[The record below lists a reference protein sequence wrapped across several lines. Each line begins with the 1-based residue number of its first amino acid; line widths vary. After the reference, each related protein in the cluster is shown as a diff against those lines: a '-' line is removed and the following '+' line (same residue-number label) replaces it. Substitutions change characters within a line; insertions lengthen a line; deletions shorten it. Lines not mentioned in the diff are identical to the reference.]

1 MRSRVTVAV
10 VLALTWQPTIASPTA
25 AEFIAQG
32 VAYQLATHD
41 LIQAKHM
48 YQAALSVSP
57 DNVEALH
64 LLGSVAYHEGH
75 FHEAQEYLE
84 QAISVSPSLDK
95 SAMTHCNLAET
106 LRKLHRPAD
115 GLHHG
120 DMCFN
125 ATGGSEFSLLVLAWL
140 YKDLDEPRKA
150 VDVLRRLVAMND
162 QHLEA
167 WDTLGDLD
175 MARQM
180 LQRAYDVSHADVLRY
195 TKLATLHSH
204 SCPALHFTAP
214 HIALGVGTLFE
225 FDKTFRRLRIGFMS
239 KFFVPNH
246 AHGMLLRGVLAHL
259 NRQLFHVTLV
269 VVPDPQQQVDA
280 AMAAAADAVKVLSMH
295 LAHSQQWTIY
305 MCPQSVYKL
314 VPQFD
319 RVLFE
324 ILRQDPQ
331 GHVVL
336 LEARYPQWTR
346 QLRTR
351 LQQTI
356 NSTEMWNRVHFR
368 PRVGGS
374 DAFLKLLSVA
384 DVVLHPF
391 PFGGSKTSADALLLG
406 LPLVAMKTPFLRS
419 RMAYSFYLHMDML
432 DCVASTED
440 EYIAIA
446 LRLGTDAVYRSDVR
460 ANMLSRAVRR
470 SIHTTALRAAT
481 ENASSSAVAT
491 KVTLN
496 LSTPHQAFYKG
507 VQVDLVQVPGLV
519 GEYGVTAG
527 HTPIISQLKPGVIAV
542 HEERDKVVKKFFTA
556 GGFAFTHADSTTD
569 IAAVE
574 LIKVED
580 IDASAAEAG
589 VQKYKQALEQAAD
602 GTPEKVEAQIAYE
615 THLALVAALASA

>member
-1 MRSRVTVAV
+1 
-10 VLALTWQPTIASPTA
+10 
-25 AEFIAQG
+25 
-32 VAYQLATHD
+32 
-41 LIQAKHM
+41 
-48 YQAALSVSP
+48 
-57 DNVEALH
+57 
-64 LLGSVAYHEGH
+64 
-75 FHEAQEYLE
+75 
-84 QAISVSPSLDK
+84 
-95 SAMTHCNLAET
+95 
-106 LRKLHRPAD
+106 
-115 GLHHG
+115 
-120 DMCFN
+120 
-125 ATGGSEFSLLVLAWL
+125 
-140 YKDLDEPRKA
+140 
-150 VDVLRRLVAMND
+150 
-162 QHLEA
+162 
-167 WDTLGDLD
+167 DLD

-180 LQRAYDVSHADVLRY
+180 LQRAYDVSHADVLRIDMATLLPQVFTSQAHLDTTRRNMHAAIDALLLLASSLHVENPEA

-269 VVPDPQQQVDA
+269 VVPDPQQPVDA

-295 LAHSQQWTIY
+295 LAHSQQVRIANVDYFISADAMESSPDPAVESHYSEQVWTIY

-470 SIHTTALRAAT
+470 SIHTTALRAAA

>member
-140 YKDLDEPRKA
+140 YKDLDEPSRA

-167 WDTLGDLD
+167 WDTLANISLQLSQQLGHLDRAVAIYQQLLVRQPNNVALLNNLGAALLYTGRPDDARPYLEQSVRVHPSNPQSFVNLKTYYADSGDLD

-295 LAHSQQWTIY
+295 LAHSQQ
-305 MCPQSVYKL
+305 
-314 VPQFD
+314 
-319 RVLFE
+319 
-324 ILRQDPQ
+324 
-331 GHVVL
+331 
-336 LEARYPQWTR
+336 
-346 QLRTR
+346 
-351 LQQTI
+351 
-356 NSTEMWNRVHFR
+356 
-368 PRVGGS
+368 
-374 DAFLKLLSVA
+374 
-384 DVVLHPF
+384 
-391 PFGGSKTSADALLLG
+391 
-406 LPLVAMKTPFLRS
+406 
-419 RMAYSFYLHMDML
+419 
-432 DCVASTED
+432 
-440 EYIAIA
+440 
-446 LRLGTDAVYRSDVR
+446 
-460 ANMLSRAVRR
+460 
-470 SIHTTALRAAT
+470 
-481 ENASSSAVAT
+481 
-491 KVTLN
+491 
-496 LSTPHQAFYKG
+496 
-507 VQVDLVQVPGLV
+507 
-519 GEYGVTAG
+519 
-527 HTPIISQLKPGVIAV
+527 
-542 HEERDKVVKKFFTA
+542 
-556 GGFAFTHADSTTD
+556 
-569 IAAVE
+569 
-574 LIKVED
+574 
-580 IDASAAEAG
+580 
-589 VQKYKQALEQAAD
+589 
-602 GTPEKVEAQIAYE
+602 
-615 THLALVAALASA
+615 

>member
-140 YKDLDEPRKA
+140 YKDLDEPSRA

-167 WDTLGDLD
+167 WDTLANISLQLSQQLGHLDRAVAIYQQLLVRQPNNVALLNNLGAALLYTGRPDDARPYLEQSVRVHPSNPQRDLD

-295 LAHSQQWTIY
+295 LAHSQQALELDVLVFADLMSEPMTYFSAFGRLAHVQAAFWDHHLEDEWTIY

-446 LRLGTDAVYRSDVR
+446 LRLGTDAVYRSDIARRIRERQHLLWENDEVVAEWER
-460 ANMLSRAVRR
+460 FLYNAVR
-470 SIHTTALRAAT
+470 S
-481 ENASSSAVAT
+481 VAT
-491 KVTLN
+491 
-496 LSTPHQAFYKG
+496 S
-507 VQVDLVQVPGLV
+507 
-519 GEYGVTAG
+519 
-527 HTPIISQLKPGVIAV
+527 
-542 HEERDKVVKKFFTA
+542 
-556 GGFAFTHADSTTD
+556 
-569 IAAVE
+569 
-574 LIKVED
+574 
-580 IDASAAEAG
+580 
-589 VQKYKQALEQAAD
+589 
-602 GTPEKVEAQIAYE
+602 
-615 THLALVAALASA
+615 

>member
-1 MRSRVTVAV
+1 MAGRD
-10 VLALTWQPTIASPTA
+10 
-25 AEFIAQG
+25 
-32 VAYQLATHD
+32 H
-41 LIQAKHM
+41 
-48 YQAALSVSP
+48 
-57 DNVEALH
+57 
-64 LLGSVAYHEGH
+64 
-75 FHEAQEYLE
+75 
-84 QAISVSPSLDK
+84 
-95 SAMTHCNLAET
+95 
-106 LRKLHRPAD
+106 
-115 GLHHG
+115 
-120 DMCFN
+120 
-125 ATGGSEFSLLVLAWL
+125 
-140 YKDLDEPRKA
+140 
-150 VDVLRRLVAMND
+150 
-162 QHLEA
+162 HLE
-167 WDTLGDLD
+167 D
-175 MARQM
+175 
-180 LQRAYDVSHADVLRY
+180 
-195 TKLATLHSH
+195 
-204 SCPALHFTAP
+204 
-214 HIALGVGTLFE
+214 E
-225 FDKTFRRLRIGFMS
+225 
-239 KFFVPNH
+239 
-246 AHGMLLRGVLAHL
+246 
-259 NRQLFHVTLV
+259 
-269 VVPDPQQQVDA
+269 
-280 AMAAAADAVKVLSMH
+280 
-295 LAHSQQWTIY
+295 WTIY

-470 SIHTTALRAAT
+470 SIHTTALRAAA

>member
-1 MRSRVTVAV
+1 
-10 VLALTWQPTIASPTA
+10 
-25 AEFIAQG
+25 QG

-48 YQAALSVSP
+48 YLAALSVCP

-167 WDTLGDLD
+167 WDTLDRAVAIYQQLLVRQPNNVALLNNLGAALLYTGRPDDARPYLEQSVRVHPSNPQRDLD

-180 LQRAYDVSHADVLRY
+180 LQRAYDVSNADVLRIDMATLLPQVFTSQAHLDTTRRNMHAAIDALLLLASSLHVENPEA

-269 VVPDPQQQVDA
+269 VVPDPQQPVDA

-295 LAHSQQWTIY
+295 LAHSQQ
-305 MCPQSVYKL
+305 
-314 VPQFD
+314 
-319 RVLFE
+319 
-324 ILRQDPQ
+324 
-331 GHVVL
+331 
-336 LEARYPQWTR
+336 
-346 QLRTR
+346 
-351 LQQTI
+351 
-356 NSTEMWNRVHFR
+356 
-368 PRVGGS
+368 
-374 DAFLKLLSVA
+374 
-384 DVVLHPF
+384 
-391 PFGGSKTSADALLLG
+391 
-406 LPLVAMKTPFLRS
+406 
-419 RMAYSFYLHMDML
+419 
-432 DCVASTED
+432 
-440 EYIAIA
+440 
-446 LRLGTDAVYRSDVR
+446 
-460 ANMLSRAVRR
+460 
-470 SIHTTALRAAT
+470 
-481 ENASSSAVAT
+481 
-491 KVTLN
+491 
-496 LSTPHQAFYKG
+496 
-507 VQVDLVQVPGLV
+507 
-519 GEYGVTAG
+519 
-527 HTPIISQLKPGVIAV
+527 
-542 HEERDKVVKKFFTA
+542 
-556 GGFAFTHADSTTD
+556 
-569 IAAVE
+569 
-574 LIKVED
+574 
-580 IDASAAEAG
+580 
-589 VQKYKQALEQAAD
+589 
-602 GTPEKVEAQIAYE
+602 
-615 THLALVAALASA
+615 